1 MIILSKTGYDHI
13 DMGINRQDVAFVT
26 GKGKIL
32 FGNER
37 KTDQEQVLSYMIN
50 PIKFVLD
57 GCGSTPHSEVGAALF
72 AQYFSTYS
80 EQVNPD
86 NFEEIA
92 KIVMNVLANGIIP
105 SDRFRRDDLSFTI
118 LACMETEEQ
127 FVVKSCGDGFI
138 IAIKHDGEIMT
149 YQLNDSVKIGGDEY
163 PNYLVYNYIENRESL
178 LEPHRQEIGFT
189 TTLFAKEEFALVGVA
204 TDGLRFVDN
213 LDNLETTR
221 WNDALLGGK
230 GKKLSV
236 IVNRNHAKFKDDI
249 SICI

>member
-1 MIILSKTGYDHI
+1 MIILSKPGYDHI

-26 GKGKIL
+26 GDNKIL
-32 FGNER
+32 FGHE
-37 KTDQEQVLSYMIN
+37 KKSDQEQVLSLMAS

-72 AQYFSTYS
+72 AQYFSTYP
-80 EQVNPD
+80 ERVDPE
-86 NFEEIA
+86 NFEEVA
-92 KIVMNVLANGIIP
+92 KNVMHVLANGIIP

-138 IAIKHDGEIMT
+138 IAIRHNGEILT

-163 PNYLVYNYIENRESL
+163 PNYLIYNYIENRESL
-178 LEPHRQEIGFT
+178 LGPHRQEICFS
-189 TTLFAKEEFALVGVA
+189 TTLFPKEEFARVGVA

-213 LDNLETTR
+213 LDALETTR
-221 WNDALLGGK
+221 WNDALLGDK

-236 IVNRNHAKFKDDI
+236 IINRNHIKFKDDI